1 MINYNQN
8 ELSLEQLKGLRCC
21 LYCRCSTEEESQV
34 NALVM
39 QAEISR
45 QKAKQLGLNIT
56 AEYIESVTGTSTEH
70 RTQYKQMMSDMTRDK
85 WDVIVIKCEDRLNR
99 NELDW
104 FIFQQELIQ
113 NHKVL
118 YMWLSNTIFN
128 SDRDRFISGIK
139 AIMNRE
145 FSKNISVKGH
155 NAHRFRQ
162 INHTGFNFPHGIYGW
177 DKVAKDK
184 YVLNEEQAN
193 FLRQAVQMVLNG
205 LSLHNV
211 AVVLNEKG
219 AVSTNGKY
227 MYPCNWKAHLR
238 SERLYGCVVS
248 NKYQIDFDSHTR
260 VEMPKDQWIYWEN
273 ALPPIID
280 KDTWDEVQDVL
291 DEREEH
297 SHKGYKFSRYALSG
311 KLYCGKC
318 GSVMHRCKVPRHIRT
333 TNTNKDYVSI
343 SWECRQ
349 RHRFGIEGHEN
360 SCSMQLISEEILYKT
375 LLDNAEKYFGQL
387 FTSKNSIIDMSL
399 KIISRAFKQVNNGN
413 DLESI
418 KRKINDTSRRQKEL
432 LYKLLDKTITEDTY
446 KRTNSEFENE
456 LTELNLC
463 VENIEKNHNG
473 LIENERRLKEIKA
486 LLETSDIIEFANAD
500 VVLKLVDRIDVNP
513 DSTMTVMFN
522 KNRVFEMMGIDIVKS
537 IANEVGDLVMTM
549 KYNGW
554 QLRHEYVVGGAC
566 ELFKVVKEHPD
577 WSYKQYADELGWTV
591 VLVSSRFRVLRNKG
605 FCKRDKKNMPWTILK
620 DIEE

>member
-1 MINYNQN
+1 
-8 ELSLEQLKGLRCC
+8 
-21 LYCRCSTEEESQV
+21 
-34 NALVM
+34 
-39 QAEISR
+39 
-45 QKAKQLGLNIT
+45 
-56 AEYIESVTGTSTEH
+56 
-70 RTQYKQMMSDMTRDK
+70 
-85 WDVIVIKCEDRLNR
+85 
-99 NELDW
+99 
-104 FIFQQELIQ
+104 
-113 NHKVL
+113 
-118 YMWLSNTIFN
+118 MWLSNTIYN
-128 SDRDRFISGIK
+128 PDRDRFISGIK

-162 INHTGFNFPHGIYGW
+162 LNHTGFNFPHGIYGW

-184 YVLNEEQAN
+184 YVINEEQAN

-205 LSLHNV
+205 LSLHRV

-260 VEMPKDQWIYWEN
+260 VEIPRDQWIYWEN

-280 KDTWDEVQDVL
+280 KDTWNEVQDVL

-311 KLYCGKC
+311 KLYCGLC

-349 RHRFGIEGHEN
+349 RHRFGLGGHEN
-360 SCSMQLISEEILYKT
+360 SCSMQLISEKILYKT
-375 LLDNAEKYFGQL
+375 LLDSAKKYFGQL
-387 FTSKNSIIDMSL
+387 FASKNSIIDMSL
-399 KIISRAFKQVNNGN
+399 EVISKVFKQMNNGD
-413 DLESI
+413 DLEST
-418 KRKINDTSRRQKEL
+418 KRKISKLNQRKEV
-432 LYKLLDKTITEDTY
+432 LLDRLMDETITSDTY
-446 KRTNSEFENE
+446 KRKNSEIENE
-456 LTELNLC
+456 LAELNLY
-463 VENIEKNHNG
+463 VENLEKNHNG
-473 LIENERRLKEIKA
+473 LIENERKLKEIKA
-486 LLETSDIIEFANAD
+486 LLETSDIIEFANVD
-500 VVLKLVDRIDVNP
+500 VVLGLVDRIDVNP
-513 DSTMTVMFN
+513 DSTMTVTFN
-522 KNRVFEMMGIDIVKS
+522 KNRVFEMMGVDIVKS

-566 ELFKVVKEHPD
+566 ELFKVVREHPD

>member
-1 MINYNQN
+1 
-8 ELSLEQLKGLRCC
+8 
-21 LYCRCSTEEESQV
+21 
-34 NALVM
+34 
-39 QAEISR
+39 
-45 QKAKQLGLNIT
+45 
-56 AEYIESVTGTSTEH
+56 
-70 RTQYKQMMSDMTRDK
+70 
-85 WDVIVIKCEDRLNR
+85 
-99 NELDW
+99 
-104 FIFQQELIQ
+104 
-113 NHKVL
+113 
-118 YMWLSNTIFN
+118 
-128 SDRDRFISGIK
+128 
-139 AIMNRE
+139 
-145 FSKNISVKGH
+145 
-155 NAHRFRQ
+155 
-162 INHTGFNFPHGIYGW
+162 
-177 DKVAKDK
+177 
-184 YVLNEEQAN
+184 
-193 FLRQAVQMVLNG
+193 
-205 LSLHNV
+205 
-211 AVVLNEKG
+211 
-219 AVSTNGKY
+219 
-227 MYPCNWKAHLR
+227 
-238 SERLYGCVVS
+238 
-248 NKYQIDFDSHTR
+248 
-260 VEMPKDQWIYWEN
+260 
-273 ALPPIID
+273 
-280 KDTWDEVQDVL
+280 
-291 DEREEH
+291 
-297 SHKGYKFSRYALSG
+297 
-311 KLYCGKC
+311 
-318 GSVMHRCKVPRHIRT
+318 
-333 TNTNKDYVSI
+333 
-343 SWECRQ
+343 
-349 RHRFGIEGHEN
+349 
-360 SCSMQLISEEILYKT
+360 MQLISEEILYKT

-463 VENIEKNHNG
+463 VENLEKNHNG

-486 LLETSDIIEFANAD
+486 LLETSDIIEFANVD